1 MRSGLFEVQILGK
14 ISGIFLS
21 SADLVLLKL
30 FVLPRFVLLCSELS
44 WKSAFH
50 AFVVVLLWM
59 NCVFF
64 LGWKYCFSR
73 MCDDPRGFL
82 GFVKILIN
90 PSLPPLLQ

>member
-1 MRSGLFEVQILGK
+1 MRSGLFEVQVLGK
-14 ISGIFLS
+14 LSGIFLS
-21 SADLVLLKL
+21 STDLVLLKL
-30 FVLPRFVLLCSELS
+30 FVLPRFVLLCSVCS

-50 AFVVVLLWM
+50 AFVFGLLWM

-73 MCDDPRGFL
+73 ICDGPRGFL

>member
-1 MRSGLFEVQILGK
+1 MRSGLFEVQVLGK
-14 ISGIFLS
+14 LSGIFLS
-21 SADLVLLKL
+21 STDLVLLKL
-30 FVLPRFVLLCSELS
+30 FVLPRFVLLCSEFS
-44 WKSAFH
+44 WKSVFH

-59 NCVFF
+59 NCVFS
-64 LGWKYCFSR
+64 LEWKYCFSL